1 MLMQLRKNTLLFW
14 ILRVAAVPVVLAMYL
29 AGILLNLLF
38 TVCGTVGTVLC
49 GLGGVAAVLALLD
62 HCYAEAATSA
72 LVAFL
77 VSPVAVPQ
85 LALWAGNL
93 LMFTASALYAYLYQ

>member
-1 MLMQLRKNTLLFW
+1 MLMQLRKNTVLFW
-14 ILRVAAVPVVLAMYL
+14 ILRVAAVPLVLILYL

-38 TVCGTVGTVLC
+38 ALCGSVGTVLC

-62 HCYAEAATSA
+62 HCYAEAAASA

-77 VSPVAVPQ
+77 VSPIAVPQ
-85 LALWAGNL
+85 IVLWAGNI
-93 LMFTASALYAYLYQ
+93 LMVAASALYVYLYQ